1 VTLVYCSTSLAALAA
16 ACLMLSACAAK
27 QLHYRITRINGVPS
41 IAPPGY
47 QDRTP
52 PPDVRVRIPGVGARG
67 ADAANCNLSLKEFD
81 LKAGGGK
88 ARQVSM
94 TTRLNVLFPDGAY
107 DEVARQAFEQFRIA
121 LEKLEQKGCLARG
134 ASLRVAD
141 RAAEAW
147 PMPFQDVVYY
157 RDGYDPHRGYVEL
170 RPGMRILQQAAP
182 AKQNPDAKYKTQQ
195 VAYTVLAASDG
206 QGLTFSKANT
216 GDPSGWA
223 LDLHGKQSPQYRLFL
238 RILFIH
244 QPSPAP
250 ERNSVLVGAGTLEQL
265 HQATV
270 KLAEDADATCQGK
283 LTKVPPACT
292 VFPQRVTAGP
302 EIPVTLNGKPAFLP
316 VTYTL
321 HDVLRRQKG
330 LTPQQFLSKLEVQR
344 LYAGKY
350 YKVVFNQSDLA
361 VIGLPLVSGDKVR
374 W

>member
-1 VTLVYCSTSLAALAA
+1 MTPVYRLTSLAALAA

-27 QLHYRITRINGVPS
+27 QLHYRITRINGVPA

-52 PPDVRVRIPGVGARG
+52 SPDVRVRIPDAGARG
-67 ADAANCNLSLKEFD
+67 ADAARCNLSLKEFE
-81 LKAGGGK
+81 LRSGGGT
-88 ARQVSM
+88 ARQVTV
-94 TTRLNVLFPDGAY
+94 TTRLNTLFPDGAY
-107 DEVARQAFEQFRIA
+107 DEVARQSFEQFRIA
-121 LEKLEQKGCLARG
+121 LEKLEQQGCLVPG
-134 ASLRVAD
+134 AGWRVAE
-141 RAAEAW
+141 RASEAW

-157 RDGYDPHRGYVEL
+157 RDGYNPILGYVDL
-170 RPGMRILQQAAP
+170 RPGMRILQQAAAGQP
-182 AKQNPDAKYKTQQ
+182 NPDAKYKTQQ
-195 VAYTVLAASDG
+195 VAYNILAAPGG
-206 QGLTFSKANT
+206 QAVMFSKASA

-223 LDLHGKQSPQYRLFL
+223 LDLHGKQSPRYRLFL
-238 RILFIH
+238 RIIFVH
-244 QPSPAP
+244 QRSPTP
-250 ERNSVLVGAGTLEQL
+250 ERNSVLLGAGSLEQL
-265 HQATV
+265 HQATLR
-270 KLAEDADATCQGK
+270 LAEDAEATCQGK
-283 LTKVPPACT
+283 LTKAPPECT

-350 YKVVFNQSDLA
+350 FKVVFNQSDLA
-361 VIGLPLVSGDKVR
+361 VIGLPLVPGDKVR